1 MATLN
6 DVLKVKAL
14 PAMPASMAR
23 LVPLLLDP
31 DSDWAAMERV
41 IRQDEGLAADVLR
54 LAHSARF
61 GAGNAR
67 FDLRAAMIRIGRDA
81 LRRHVLSRQIAAMA
95 PAENAAFDLRRGAL
109 WRSALGG
116 AIAAEHL
123 ALRHVHPADAGTAYF
138 AALLRDIGKLA
149 LDLAFGADYLSLV
162 AAHAAPDRTFV
173 DAERRALGFDHA
185 AVGAELARR
194 WRLPDRVADAI
205 RHHHAPPPPGPAHDH
220 LFDLVHAADVICL
233 WAGLGV
239 GADGLDYTL
248 AEHVRT
254 GLDLDRMSVERE
266 ITLVWERVGDAESL
280 LAEQRPQG
288 VAA

>member
-6 DVLKVKAL
+6 DVLNVKAL
-14 PAMPASMAR
+14 PAMAASMAR

-31 DSDWAAMERV
+31 ASDWAAMERV
-41 IRQDEGLAADVLR
+41 IRQDEGLSADVLR
-54 LAHSARF
+54 LAHSGRY
-61 GAGNAR
+61 GAGSAR
-67 FDLRAAMIRIGRDA
+67 FDLRAAMVRIGRDA
-81 LRRHVLSRQIAAMA
+81 LRRHVLARQIAAMA
-95 PAENAAFDLRRGAL
+95 PRENAAFGLRRGAL

-123 ALRHVHPADAGTAYF
+123 ALRHAHDSDAGTAYF

-149 LDLAFGADYLSLV
+149 LDLTFGAEYLPLV
-162 AAHAAPDRTFV
+162 AAHAAEGRTFA

-205 RHHHAPPPPGPAHDH
+205 QHHHAPPPPGPAHDT
-220 LFDLVHAADVICL
+220 LFDLVHAGDVVCL

-239 GADGLDYTL
+239 GVDGLEYTL

-254 GLDLDRMSVERE
+254 GLGLDRMSVERE
-266 ITLVWERVGDAESL
+266 ITLVWERVGEAESL